1 MAGAADAATARTP
14 LAPNMPGAGE
24 SRRPGALRIPTDE
37 ELAARSQEGEREAFS
52 LLVTR
57 YTNRLYNFLRRR
69 ALSDSD
75 AEDLT
80 QDTFLRAW
88 TKIGTYKR
96 GMRFST
102 WLYTIGTHLGA
113 TRARGKRLPM
123 AGSMA
128 LEPVAS
134 SDGRAGRADGPDELA
149 VRLWRA
155 AEEILPSEQRS
166 AVWLRYAEDL
176 GVAEIARVLGKS
188 RVNVRVMLFR
198 ARRTLIS
205 ELARVEGNRKD
216 GTG

>member
-1 MAGAADAATARTP
+1 MP
-14 LAPNMPGAGE
+14 LAPRLGGTG
-24 SRRPGALRIPTDE
+24 GALRIPTDE
-37 ELAARSQEGEREAFS
+37 ELAARAQDGEAEAFS

-69 ALSDSD
+69 ALNDAD

-113 TRARGKRLPM
+113 TRARARRLPM
-123 AGSMA
+123 AGSIVV
-128 LEPVAS
+128 EPAAP
-134 SDGRAGRADGPDELA
+134 SDGRAARADGPDELA
-149 VRLWRA
+149 VRMWRA
-155 AEEILPSEQRS
+155 AEEILPDEQRS

-198 ARRTLIS
+198 ARRALVA
-205 ELARVEGNRKD
+205 ELARIESNGKD
-216 GTG
+216 GA